1 MAADTLSLRAA
12 NRALLARQLLLER
25 DPRTRYAAYSHSQAR
40 ASVTPYAAYSHS
52 QARAS
57 VTPYAA
63 YSHSQA
69 RASVTP
75 YAAYSHSQARASALI
90 RVIEHLVGLQA
101 QVPVDPYVG
110 LWTRLQDFD
119 PSELSDLL
127 AERAAVRAT
136 LMRATIHLVTAR
148 DALFLRPLMQPVPTR
163 TFNGQFGRRVD
174 GIDREA
180 LLAAGRELVEERP
193 RTRAELRAELGAR
206 WPEHDAEALALAVT
220 FMVPL
225 VQVTPRGLWGR
236 SGQATWTTI
245 ESWLG
250 RPLEPAPSL
259 EELVVRYLAAFGP
272 ATVMD
277 IQAWCGLTR
286 LREVTDRLAP
296 RLRTF
301 RSEDGRELL
310 DLPDAPRPDP
320 DTPAPV
326 RFLPEF
332 DNLALAHADRAHIVD
347 SDGSEYTPVAGRGGR
362 RGSLLVDGWARGL
375 WRLTV
380 QKGAA
385 RLRIESFARAP
396 KAGAAEIG
404 AEAERLVAFLAP
416 NATGHT
422 VDIVAR

>member
-1 MAADTLSLRAA
+1 MAPDTLSRRAI

-25 DPRTRYAAYSHSQAR
+25 HAR
-40 ASVTPYAAYSHS
+40 
-52 QARAS
+52 
-57 VTPYAA
+57 
-63 YSHSQA
+63 
-69 RASVTP
+69 TP

-90 RVIEHLVGLQA
+90 STIEHLVGMQA
-101 QVPVDPYVG
+101 QVPADPYVG
-110 LWTRLQDFD
+110 LWTRLADFD
-119 PSELSDLL
+119 PAELSDLL
-127 AERAAVRAT
+127 EQRAAVRAT

-163 TFNGQFGRRVD
+163 TFNGQYGRRVD

-180 LLAAGRELVEERP
+180 LLAAGRELVEQRP
-193 RTRAELRAELGAR
+193 RTRAELRAELAAR
-206 WPEHDAEALALAVT
+206 WPEHDAEALAFAIT

-245 ESWLG
+245 EAWLD
-250 RPLEPAPSL
+250 RPLDAAPAH
-259 EELVVRYLAAFGP
+259 EDLVLRYLAAFGP

-332 DNLALAHADRAHIVD
+332 DNVALAHADRTHVID
-347 SDGSEYTPVAGRGGR
+347 GGGSDYTPVAGRGGR
-362 RGSLLVDGWARGL
+362 RGALMVDGFARAL
-375 WRLTV
+375 WRLTPT
-380 QKGAA
+380 G
-385 RLRIESFARAP
+385 LRIETFGKVPKRAH
-396 KAGAAEIG
+396 GAI
-404 AEAERLVAFLAP
+404 EAEGRRLAAFLAP
-416 NATGHT
+416 NAA
-422 VDIVAR
+422 DAIEIVPR

>member
-1 MAADTLSLRAA
+1 MAPDTLSLRAM
-12 NRALLARQLLLER
+12 NRALLARQLLLAR
-25 DPRTRYAAYSHSQAR
+25 DARTSHA
-40 ASVTPYAAYSHS
+40 
-52 QARAS
+52 
-57 VTPYAA
+57 
-63 YSHSQA
+63 
-69 RASVTP
+69 
-75 YAAYSHSQARASALI
+75 ARASALI
-90 RVIEHLVGLQA
+90 SAIEHLVGLQA

-110 LWTRLQDFD
+110 LWTRLEGFD
-119 PSELSDLL
+119 PGELSDLL
-127 AERAAVRAT
+127 ERRAAVRAT
-136 LMRATIHLVTAR
+136 LMRATIHLVSAR
-148 DALFLRPLMQPVPTR
+148 DALFLRPLMQAVPTR

-193 RTRAELRAELGAR
+193 RTRGELRAELGAR
-206 WPEHDAEALALAVT
+206 FPDHDAEALALAIT
-220 FMVPL
+220 YMVPL

-250 RPLEPAPSL
+250 RPLEPEPSL
-259 EELVVRYLAAFGP
+259 DELVLRYLAAFGP

-320 DTPAPV
+320 DTPAPA

-332 DNLALAHADRAHIVD
+332 DNVALAHADRAHVID
-347 SDGSEYTPVAGRGGR
+347 SDVTQYTPVAGRGGR
-362 RGSLLVDGWARGL
+362 RGALMVDGWARAL
-375 WRLTV
+375 WRLTPAN
-380 QKGAA
+380 G
-385 RLRIESFARAP
+385 LRIETFAAVAKREH
-396 KAGAAEIG
+396 GAI
-404 AEAERLVAFLAP
+404 EAEGRRLIAFLAP
-416 NATGHT
+416 ESPD
-422 VDIVAR
+422 VIEIVPR